1 MLTLVC
7 ISIQQFDASLDIEG
21 CPTEIGEIAVVH
33 LQYFVAVD
41 LVDEERMKKEK
52 EKERKKE
59 IERERDRESLS
70 SLTSIF
76 SFHVQKFNWCRKILN
91 DIVIC

>member
-21 CPTEIGEIAVVH
+21 CPIEIGEIAVVH

-52 EKERKKE
+52 EKEK
-59 IERERDRESLS
+59 ERERERAFLHLPPFSPTMSRNLIGGEKFSTTLLS
-70 SLTSIF
+70 
-76 SFHVQKFNWCRKILN
+76 V
-91 DIVIC
+91 D